1 MTALATAPVLGD
13 LADAV
18 PGSASGSTGPGDASG
33 ASPASEPAPRRRRRL
48 RLSPTLLLSGAALL
62 IVVAWAIAPALF
74 APFSPYAQ
82 VAGAL
87 QAPSLAHPFGT
98 DSVGR
103 DQLARV
109 IFGARES
116 LLGAALAVSVG
127 LVVGVLLG
135 AVAASLGGVAD
146 AIVMRVVDVLLAI
159 PGLLLALTVVVLLGT
174 GTANAALAVGVG
186 SIAGFARLTRSE
198 VVQVRRTEYVEAA
211 YGSGGTFLS
220 VLFGHILP
228 NSLRPVLALLALQFG
243 GAILALSTL
252 GFLGYGVTPPDPEW
266 GMIIAQGRN
275 LLGAAWWV
283 TALPGLV
290 LLVVVLATN
299 RISQVIG
306 SSASGARR

>member
-1 MTALATAPVLGD
+1 MTALAPAPVLGD
-13 LADAV
+13 VTDVVAV
-18 PGSASGSTGPGDASG
+18 TERSAGPGR
-33 ASPASEPAPRRRRRL
+33 SPSSAPAPDARRVRRIRVA
-48 RLSPTLLLSGAALL
+48 PTLLLSGAVLL
-62 IVVAWAIAPALF
+62 VVLAWALAPALF
-74 APFSPYAQ
+74 APHSAYAP

-87 QAPSLAHPFGT
+87 QPPSLLHPFGT
-98 DSVGR
+98 DSIGR
-103 DQLARV
+103 DQLSRV
-109 IFGARES
+109 VFGARES
-116 LLGAALAVSVG
+116 LLGAAIAVSVG

-135 AVAASLGGVAD
+135 AVAASIGGVAD
-146 AIVMRVVDVLLAI
+146 AVVMRIVDVLLAI

-290 LLVVVLATN
+290 LLIVVLATN
-299 RISQVIG
+299 RLSQAIG
-306 SSASGARR
+306 VRR

>member
-1 MTALATAPVLGD
+1 MTAIISPPLLDEPVLHEV
-13 LADAV
+13 APTPA
-18 PGSASGSTGPGDASG
+18 
-33 ASPASEPAPRRRRRL
+33 ASPRAAIRRRRRL
-48 RLSPTLLLSGAALL
+48 LPTLVVSAAVLA
-62 IVVAWAIAPALF
+62 VVLAWAVAPVLF
-74 APFSPYAQ
+74 APFSPYTQ
-82 VAGAL
+82 VAAAL

-98 DSVGR
+98 DAVGR
-103 DQLARV
+103 DQLSRV
-109 IFGARES
+109 VFGARES
-116 LLGAALAVSVG
+116 LLGAALAVTVG

-135 AVAASLGGVAD
+135 AVAASIGGAAD
-146 AIVMRVVDVLLAI
+146 AVVMRVVDVLLAI

-198 VVQVRRTEYVEAA
+198 VVQVRGTEYVEAA
-211 YGSGGTFLS
+211 YGSGGTFLT

-283 TALPGLV
+283 TALPGVV
-290 LLVVVLATN
+290 LLLVVLATN
-299 RISQVIG
+299 RIGQAIG
-306 SSASGARR
+306 AAR